1 MDEIRDSVFTANLQP
16 LSKDSIDDVAGST
29 IFRKFSPTADS
40 AHRSIVTMEKG
51 VHQISDGETSA
62 NIRVIISST
71 RDTVSG
77 NIVRP
82 LTSAIHDL
90 RKQHKGNNFVIR
102 ISEDTLDI
110 KRLETKFA
118 STLALNEVDL
128 PFKLTALKEPLPA
141 LPLLPDR
148 REPRPRKPFMGF
160 SSFYGDNFEFGPV
173 VYSPINLYS
182 IRFDHKL
189 VTFLI
194 AKLTT
199 EIIFCF
205 FLTVI
210 TCSAFFLIYKNL
222 RKQQRLIEQKDE
234 FINNVSHEL
243 KTPIATVS
251 VALEALQNFGV
262 ANNPKMTS
270 EYLAIAKSQIAHLSG
285 ITDKIL
291 NTSLLEN
298 ARPYTFSHVDLKELA
313 HEVLGTIRLLSN
325 SADIRFTT
333 HPEAEDF
340 VVKGSHELLRSMIEN
355 LLENALKYSPEK
367 PVIELSLRSTQSHII
382 IEVKDNGIG
391 IPSEFREKIFEKFF
405 RVPTGNVHNV
415 KGFGLGLSYVAS
427 VVKLHRGKVE
437 VKNNPGPGSNFIV
450 SLPRNP

>member
-16 LSKDSIDDVAGST
+16 LNKDSIDDEAGS
-29 IFRKFSPTADS
+29 IVFRKFSPTADS
-40 AHRSIVTMEKG
+40 THRSIVTMEKG
-51 VHQISDGETSA
+51 VHQISGGETSA
-62 NIRVIISST
+62 NIKVIISST
-71 RDTVSG
+71 RDTLSG

-110 KRLETKFA
+110 RQLETKFA
-118 STLALNEVDL
+118 RTLALNEVDL

-141 LPLLPDR
+141 LPLLPER
-148 REPRPRKPFMGF
+148 REPRPRKPSMGF
-160 SSFYGDNFEFGPV
+160 SSFYGNNFEFGPV
-173 VYSPINLYS
+173 AYSPINLYS

-205 FLTVI
+205 FLTVV

-222 RKQQRLIEQKDE
+222 RKQQRLIQQKDE

-270 EYLAIAKSQIAHLSG
+270 EYLAIAKSQLAHLSG

-298 ARPYTFSHVDLKELA
+298 VRTYTFSDVDLKELA
-313 HEVLGTIRLLSN
+313 HEILGSIRLLSD
-325 SADIRFTT
+325 SADIRLTT
-333 HPEAEDF
+333 RPDEDF
-340 VVKGSHELLRSMIEN
+340 IVKGSRELLGSMIEN

-367 PVIELSLRSTQSHII
+367 PLIELSLRSTQSHVI

-427 VVKLHRGKVE
+427 VVKLHWGKIE
-437 VKNNPGPGSNFIV
+437 VKNNNGPGSTFIV